1 MEQATAEHGSGIV
14 RPRRGPEKV
23 RTGAGSFENQRGPWN
38 HAPVLPRTPRS
49 HPRRGADKRRRN
61 RAGNVLKRIADSP
74 RVAHIPLPRLPRRIV
89 DPCPQSVDSGEQHA
103 AKQGR
108 RRPTV
113 AFPEAPRCTGRGM
126 NREGAAPPSVR
137 KPVPSAKQ
145 IKTARRSLTSGQLP
159 LGPAQVKAQTAAKI
173 SAIRSARAAG
183 HTSKAAVTWKA
194 RTRAAARA
202 VQSVVRAASGVVAA
216 IAAGGS
222 IVLSIVVVL
231 CLVGVLLASPLG
243 ILFAGGGGDPGSV
256 SPSEAVAQI
265 NGELA
270 ERLEQMQ
277 VDADCDRLE
286 ITGAPPPWPEV
297 LAVFAVRQ
305 SGSGRKRQSCC
316 AGRSPGRSPAD
327 SILGYDKAHQ

>member
-1 MEQATAEHGSGIV
+1 MPSERH
-14 RPRRGPEKV
+14 
-23 RTGAGSFENQRGPWN
+23 
-38 HAPVLPRTPRS
+38 
-49 HPRRGADKRRRN
+49 
-61 RAGNVLKRIADSP
+61 
-74 RVAHIPLPRLPRRIV
+74 
-89 DPCPQSVDSGEQHA
+89 SGEQHA
-103 AKQGR
+103 AKQGG

-113 AFPEAPRCTGRGM
+113 AFPEAPQYAGHGM
-126 NREGAAPPSVR
+126 NREGTAPPSVR
-137 KPVPSAKQ
+137 KPVLSAKQ

-159 LGPAQVKAQTAAKI
+159 LGPAQVKAQAAAKI

-202 VQSVVRAASGVVAA
+202 VQSVVRAARGVVAA

-243 ILFAGGGGDPGSV
+243 ILFAGGGSGPGSV

-277 VDADCDRLE
+277 VDADCGRLE
-286 ITGAPPPWPEV
+286 IIGAPPPWPEV

-305 SGSGRKRQSCC
+305 SGSAESGSPAVLDAAQVEALRTVFWDMTKLTSEKRQ
-316 AGRSPGRSPAD
+316 
-327 SILGYDKAHQ
+327 